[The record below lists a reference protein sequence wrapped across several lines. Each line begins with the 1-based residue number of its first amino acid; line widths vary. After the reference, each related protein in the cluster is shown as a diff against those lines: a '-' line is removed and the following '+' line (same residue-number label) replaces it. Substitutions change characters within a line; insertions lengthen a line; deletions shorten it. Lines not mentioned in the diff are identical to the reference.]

1 MFCTAL
7 ALQQPEDQEPCIAR
21 SLARKSSSSSSS
33 ISSCLGDKRSVLAC
47 LGKQCSIEEGTAE
60 ARVDNGGPV
69 SHLLP
74 IGHAEQ
80 IPVEYVLL
88 RCAPL
93 KSGPLDETAGACLEK
108 NGGPA
113 LCLPFSRSCPDVGSA
128 NNEREALWMM
138 LEKVLWEVR
147 CSRPEDE
154 DVDRITT
161 TCLPQFRWRKLKKRA
176 MSSNTL
182 PMQQARPLPV
192 IPNTPT
198 TPIPSGKS
206 NNNSSSSSSKKKKKF
221 CKADIGMPS
230 NFQHVGHVGWD
241 PNAGFDT
248 NVMDP
253 QLKKLFDSA
262 GISESQLK
270 DKETSKIIFDFIES
284 HGGLEG
290 VKTEMSQQP
299 PMSPRAGPL
308 PPTPPQIE
316 APQPSKG
323 RSHSSRPLPSRPSP
337 TLPPSLPPSP
347 QPTHQPPFNS
357 RAVPPPPPPTQRGV
371 ASSQAPPP
379 PPPLQGSRAPPCGPA
394 PGPPAMS
401 APPPPPPPPPANKP
415 PPPGVPPAPGLPPPP
430 MQTEPLAQGG
440 GGGGGGRRGAL
451 LDQIRQGISLKAAE
465 PTSPAS
471 FSCTE
476 DVPGIAGALMK
487 ALEMRNKVIHS
498 SDEDDDEEPEEDD
511 DEWED

>member
-1 MFCTAL
+1 MNQNIPSTLLSLQENEAVFAMLGRKCLTL
-7 ALQQPEDQEPCIAR
+7 ASAVVQVHVA
-21 SLARKSSSSSSS
+21 S
-33 ISSCLGDKRSVLAC
+33 GDGRRWTKRCVGVAC
-47 LGKQCSIEEGTAE
+47 LVKDNPQRSYFIRVYNLKEGKLVWEQELYSQFKYNVQRTHFHTFEADDCQAGLSFASDEE
-60 ARVDNGGPV
+60 ARLFQEAITEKLQRRHQRKDRKNIE
-69 SHLLP
+69 LP
-74 IGHAEQ
+74 P
-80 IPVEYVLL
+80 IP
-88 RCAPL
+88 
-93 KSGPLDETAGACLEK
+93 GQ
-108 NGGPA
+108 N
-113 LCLPFSRSCPDVGSA
+113 
-128 NNEREALWMM
+128 
-138 LEKVLWEVR
+138 
-147 CSRPEDE
+147 
-154 DVDRITT
+154 
-161 TCLPQFRWRKLKKRA
+161 A

-198 TPIPSGKS
+198 APIPSGKS
-206 NNNSSSSSSKKKKKF
+206 NNNSSSSSKKKKKF

-299 PMSPRAGPL
+299 PRAGPL

-316 APQPSKG
+316 APPQQPSKG
-323 RSHSSRPLPSRPSP
+323 RSHSSRPLPSRPCP

-371 ASSQAPPP
+371 AFSQAPPP
-379 PPPLQGSRAPPCGPA
+379 PPPLQGPRAPPCGPA

-415 PPPGVPPAPGLPPPP
+415 PPPGVPPPP

-440 GGGGGGRRGAL
+440 GGGDDGGGGGGRRGAL

-465 PTSPAS
+465 LTSPAS
-471 FSCTE
+471 SSCTE